1 MTAPDVAAQVRQARA
16 QHLAVLVDTVDVYR
30 PATKTDNPNPFE
42 PRTFELT
49 KINTEPVPALVQ
61 ASSSLVDQSTAPGA
75 EDVKVEPFIV
85 KVPVS
90 VDVRNGDWLTVTEC
104 GLYPGLVGDSLR
116 VLFVQTSS
124 VAVVT
129 RIRTARSAPARVRP

>member
-1 MTAPDVAAQVRQARA
+1 MATPNVPAQVLQARA

-30 PATKTDNPNPFE
+30 PSTKTDNPNPFE
-42 PRTFELT
+42 PRTSELA
-49 KINTEPVPALVQ
+49 KVNTQPVPALVQ
-61 ASSSLVDQSTAPGA
+61 SSSSLVDQGTAPGA
-75 EDVKVEPFIV
+75 EDVKVEPYIV

-90 VDVRNGDWLTVTEC
+90 ADVRNGDWLTVTEC

-116 VLFVQTSS
+116 VLTVQTSS

-129 RIRTARSAPARVRP
+129 RIRTSRSVPARVRP

>member
-1 MTAPDVAAQVRQARA
+1 MTGPDVTAQVLQARA

-30 PATKTDNPNPFE
+30 PSTKTDNPNPFE
-42 PRTFELT
+42 PRTSQLT
-49 KINTEPVPALVQ
+49 KVNTQPVPALVQ
-61 ASSSLVDQSTAPGA
+61 SSNSLVDQGTAPGA
-75 EDVKVEPFIV
+75 EDVRIEPYIV

-90 VDVRNGDWLTVTEC
+90 TDVRGGDWLTVTEC

-116 VLFVQTSS
+116 VLAVQTSS

-129 RIRTARSAPARVRP
+129 RIRTARSVPARVRP